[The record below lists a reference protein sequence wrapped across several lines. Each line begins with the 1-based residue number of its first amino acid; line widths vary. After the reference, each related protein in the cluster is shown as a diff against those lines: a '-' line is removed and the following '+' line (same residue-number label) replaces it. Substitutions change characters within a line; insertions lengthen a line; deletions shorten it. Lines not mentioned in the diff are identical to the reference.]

1 MANDGAPLPLPLSQ
15 AGGFLAK
22 GWNDYTPV
30 GPLSD
35 LSFNMH
41 EQLAK
46 DLNLKS
52 YRRMTCSAV
61 AVDGGGKPLS
71 KKLANVEWVD
81 LGTKVI
87 ALMCRRG
94 FHPK

>member
-1 MANDGAPLPLPLSQ
+1 
-15 AGGFLAK
+15 
-22 GWNDYTPV
+22 
-30 GPLSD
+30 
-35 LSFNMH
+35 MH

-87 ALMCRRG
+87 ALMCIRG
-94 FHPK
+94 FDFTASKRIDSNIHVP